1 MLDGSRYFAKFP
13 DENPDRA
20 PINPAVLSALMAL
33 ERQISRIVQT
43 EPEPKIEAADS
54 SVDCEHS

>member
-20 PINPAVLSALMAL
+20 PINPAVLCALMAL
-33 ERQISRIVQT
+33 ERQISRIVET
-43 EPEPKIEAADS
+43 EPKIEAADG